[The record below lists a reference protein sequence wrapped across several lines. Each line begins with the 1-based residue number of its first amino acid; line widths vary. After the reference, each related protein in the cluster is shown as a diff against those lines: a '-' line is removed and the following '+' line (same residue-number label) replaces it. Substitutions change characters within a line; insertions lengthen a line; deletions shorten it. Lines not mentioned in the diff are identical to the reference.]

1 MTAPGPV
8 PGTNPYTGAYQT
20 QQYDQGLSAS
30 LPHGYADSSVF
41 DALNAPPA
49 AGVSA
54 QTSPDHL
61 FEENTNPPVGA
72 GG

>member
-1 MTAPGPV
+1 MSAPGPL
-8 PGTNPYTGAYQT
+8 PGSNPWSGTYQT
-20 QQYDQGLSAS
+20 EQFDQGHSAE
-30 LPHGYADSSVF
+30 LPHGYGDHSVF
-41 DALNAPPA
+41 DALDAPPA
-49 AGVSA
+49 AGVTA